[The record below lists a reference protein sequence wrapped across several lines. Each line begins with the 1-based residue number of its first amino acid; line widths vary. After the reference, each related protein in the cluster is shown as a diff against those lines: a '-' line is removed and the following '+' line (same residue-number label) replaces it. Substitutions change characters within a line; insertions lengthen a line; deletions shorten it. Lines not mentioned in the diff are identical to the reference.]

1 MKSKFAFVL
10 DLVRANDGFPGL
22 GFKRAAAEAN
32 AERTM
37 MRFALKAYRDPDLA
51 AAIDRGSIIDCRV
64 LQVFQQLPPM
74 AMRIVCRLE
83 TRLGRRLSRAQAE
96 RLVRAYGKVSGQE
109 IAGPARRHTPA
120 AVPKQLAAQLP
131 RRFPMPRL
139 PAFF

>member
-51 AAIDRGSIIDCRV
+51 AAIDQGSIIDCRV

-74 AMRIVCRLE
+74 AMSIVCRLE
-83 TRLGRRLSRAQAE
+83 TRLGRRLSRAQAD
-96 RLVRAYGKVSGQE
+96 RLVQAYFKVTGRQLSRPSRPALPAHAGKTMENRLRQ
-109 IAGPARRHTPA
+109 
-120 AVPKQLAAQLP
+120 
-131 RRFPMPRL
+131 FPMPHL